1 MLNFAQPTF
10 AQPHTGKAS
19 SRCEQP
25 LNPRALS
32 SASLD
37 TLTRQC
43 ELKIN
48 RGTAGDEEY
57 LSYILCQLERQRRT

>member
-10 AQPHTGKAS
+10 APPTTRKAN
-19 SRCEQP
+19 SRCEQR

-32 SASLD
+32 SASLN

-57 LSYILCQLERQRRT
+57 LSYILCQLER

>member
-1 MLNFAQPTF
+1 MLTLTQPKLEH
-10 AQPHTGKAS
+10 ANR
-19 SRCEQP
+19 SREER
-25 LNPRALS
+25 LDPRSLS
-32 SASLD
+32 SASL
-37 TLTRQC
+37 TALARQC

>member
-1 MLNFAQPTF
+1 MIN
-10 AQPHTGKAS
+10 HTVTAAEGAAAS
-19 SRCEQP
+19 VPDLGSR

-32 SASLD
+32 SASLAA
-37 TLTRQC
+37 LTRHC

-57 LSYILCQLERQRRT
+57 VAYVLCQLERGRRT